1 MSFFAFTIVAMVGV
15 VVQPSAARSPP
26 RLTALARQPPIKM
39 QQLQMEEHRSSTPA
53 VSALSQQMTD
63 ASARLKADEQA
74 SVMIQAL
81 RGTNLND
88 DNAAAAGTRMQVVEM
103 SRGVGQDVLPTTY
116 QPEQL
121 AAYFKKR
128 PLAVAQRIAQVFFTS
143 GGWLAGVSFSGV
155 VQAR

>member
-103 SRGVGQDVLPTTY
+103 VEIVPLKERLNIQKRILLTQQNQKSQTLTY
-116 QPEQL
+116 
-121 AAYFKKR
+121 R
-128 PLAVAQRIAQVFFTS
+128 
-143 GGWLAGVSFSGV
+143 
-155 VQAR
+155 